1 MHRNVVGYDRSANE
15 GEGIR
20 KSLVKATA
28 AGLAVCAA
36 TALAAVP
43 ATAKT
48 HARHARHHTAVH
60 RRHAKHARAV
70 GGTYL
75 GLPVTPGS
83 GYVALGDSVTF
94 GYKESQ
100 VVPTPDYT
108 NAANFP
114 NYPQMLG
121 QELHLTVANLA
132 CPGETSSSLIDTSA
146 VSNGCENTLGDPTQ
160 SYRGQFPLHYSYT
173 GSQLSA
179 AVAYIE
185 ANPNVRLVSL
195 MIGANDV
202 FVCQAQTSDGCAST
216 KEKLQTAALIAKNV
230 GTILSTIR
238 NTAHYTGQIA
248 IVNYYSLD
256 YANSSDN
263 QESQLG
269 NTVVDLAAAPYHV
282 VDADGYGT
290 FGTASVDSGND
301 PCTAG
306 LLTQLGAPGSCG
318 IHPSFA
324 GQALLAQ
331 SLLNAIKT

>member
-1 MHRNVVGYDRSANE
+1 MC
-15 GEGIR
+15 
-20 KSLVKATA
+20 A
-28 AGLAVCAA
+28 ALAVGVAP
-36 TALAAVP
+36 AV
-43 ATAKT
+43 AKT
-48 HARHARHHTAVH
+48 HARHARQVHHARH
-60 RRHAKHARAV
+60 HAKAHKHASAAV
-70 GGTYL
+70 GGVYL

-83 GYVALGDSVTF
+83 GYLALGDSVTF
-94 GYKESQ
+94 GYKESG

-132 CPGETSSSLIDTSA
+132 CPGETSSSLIDASA
-146 VSNGCENTLGDPTQ
+146 ISNGCENTLGNTSE
-160 SYRGQFPLHYSYT
+160 SYRGNFPLHYSYT

-179 AVAYIE
+179 AVAYLE

-202 FVCQAQTSDGCAST
+202 FVCQEQTADGCAST
-216 KEKLQTAALIAKNV
+216 KEKLQVAGQIAKNV
-230 GTILSTIR
+230 GTILSAIR

-256 YANSSDN
+256 YASTSDN

-269 NTVVDLAAAPYHV
+269 NAVVDLAALPYHV

-290 FGTASVDSGND
+290 FQSASVDSGQN

-306 LLTQLGAPGSCG
+306 LLTQLGFPATGCG

-331 SLLNAIKT
+331 SVLDAIKT

>member
-1 MHRNVVGYDRSANE
+1 M
-15 GEGIR
+15 

-43 ATAKT
+43 AAAKT

-60 RRHAKHARAV
+60 RRHAKTI
-70 GGTYL
+70 GGSYL

-83 GYVALGDSVTF
+83 GYVALGDSVSF
-94 GYKESQ
+94 GFKESQ

-146 VSNGCENTLGDPTQ
+146 ISNGCENTLGDTTQ
-160 SYRGQFPLHYSYT
+160 SYRGNFPLHYSYT

-195 MIGANDV
+195 MIGANDL
-202 FVCQAQTSDGCAST
+202 FVCQEQTSDGCAST
-216 KEKLQTAALIAKNV
+216 QEKLQAASVLAKNV
-230 GTILSTIR
+230 STILSTIR

-256 YANSSDN
+256 YASSTDN

-269 NTVVDLAAAPYHV
+269 NTVVDLAAARYHV
-282 VDADGYGT
+282 VVADGYGT
-290 FGTASVDSGND
+290 FETASVDSGSD
-301 PCTAG
+301 TCTAG
-306 LLTQLGAPGSCG
+306 LLTQLGAPGTCG

-331 SLLNAIKT
+331 SVLNAIKT